1 MDLRHLR
8 CFLAVAEAG
17 HITGAAERLGMQQPP
32 LSRLIRRMERELD
45 VLLFRRKA
53 RGVEL
58 TDAGRAFHDKARA
71 ILAEYEDAFEV
82 ARRTARGEQGRIR
95 VGVTPTGPF
104 HPFVPNVIRAFRE
117 AYPSISLSL
126 EEYLSA
132 EIVQRLRNGRLD
144 AAFVWTPPAEGL
156 LLHRLMDDRLV
167 VALPNGHRL
176 AQRKAPV
183 AIAALA
189 EETFIVYG
197 RRDGFGLF
205 AATVVACRDAG
216 FSPRFGPEAPRLAS
230 ALSLAAAGFGVFLV
244 PSSIQRVHVDGVA
257 YRELKGPDQPKSTLH
272 LASRRGDSSPVVG
285 RFVAMVRKA
294 ARQHAAH
301 PRALAHGT
309 VQAARGGMSA
319 CN

>member
-1 MDLRHLR
+1 MTMELRQLR
-8 CFLAVAEAG
+8 CFLVVAETG

-32 LSRLIRRMERELD
+32 LSRLIRTMERELD
-45 VLLFRRKA
+45 LLLFRRKA

-58 TDAGRAFHDKARA
+58 TEAGRAFQDRARA
-71 ILAEYEDAFEV
+71 ILAEYDDAFEV

-104 HPFVPNVIRAFRE
+104 HPFVPQVLRTFRE
-117 AYPSISLSL
+117 TYPSVSLTL

-132 EIVQRLRNGRLD
+132 DIVERLRTGRLD
-144 AAFVWTPPAEGL
+144 AAFVWTPPTEGL
-156 LLHRLMDDRLV
+156 LLHHLMHDKLV
-167 VALPNGHRL
+167 AALPSGHRL
-176 AQRKAPV
+176 AQHKAPI

-257 YRELKGPDQPKSTLH
+257 YRELKGPHQPKSSLH
-272 LASRRGDSSPVVG
+272 IASRRGDSSPVVQ
-285 RFVAMVRKA
+285 RFVGMVRSA
-294 ARQHAAH
+294 AREYTARF
-301 PRALAHGT
+301 RA
-309 VQAARGGMSA
+309 RSS
-319 CN
+319 

>member
-1 MDLRHLR
+1 MELRHLR
-8 CFLAVAEAG
+8 YFLAVAEAG

-32 LSRLIRRMERELD
+32 LSRLIRTMERELD

-58 TDAGRAFHDKARA
+58 TDAGRALQDKARA
-71 ILAEYEDAFEV
+71 ILAEYDDAFEV
-82 ARRTARGEQGRIR
+82 TRRTARGEQGRIR

-104 HPFVPNVIRAFRE
+104 HPLVPRAIRVFRE
-117 AYPSISLSL
+117 TYPSVSLTL
-126 EEYLSA
+126 EEHLSA
-132 EIVQRLRNGRLD
+132 DIVERLRNSRLD
-144 AAFVWTPPAEGL
+144 AAFLWTPSAEGL
-156 LLHRLMDDRLV
+156 LVHRLIDDKLV

-205 AATVVACRDAG
+205 AATVVACRSAG

-230 ALSLAAAGFGVFLV
+230 ALSLAAAGFGVFFV
-244 PSSIQRVHVDGVA
+244 PSSIQRVDVDGVT
-257 YRELKGPDQPKSTLH
+257 YRQLKGPDQPKSTLH
-272 LASRRGDSSPVVG
+272 LASRRGDSSPVVQ
-285 RFVAMVRKA
+285 RFVALVRKA
-294 ARQHAAH
+294 ARE
-301 PRALAHGT
+301 
-309 VQAARGGMSA
+309 QAS
-319 CN
+319 

>member
-1 MDLRHLR
+1 
-8 CFLAVAEAG
+8 
-17 HITGAAERLGMQQPP
+17 MQQPP
-32 LSRLIRRMERELD
+32 LSRLIRTMERELD
-45 VLLFRRKA
+45 VLLFKRKA

-71 ILAEYEDAFEV
+71 ILADYDDAFEI

-104 HPFVPNVIRAFRE
+104 HPLVPRVIRAFRE
-117 AYPSISLSL
+117 TYPLISVTL

-132 EIVQRLRNGRLD
+132 DIVERLRNGRLD

-156 LLHRLMDDRLV
+156 LLHRLTDDKLV
-167 VALPNGHRL
+167 VVLPSKHRL
-176 AQRKAPV
+176 AQRTAPV
-183 AIAALA
+183 SIASLA
-189 EETFIVYG
+189 KETFIVYG

-244 PSSIQRVHVDGVA
+244 PSSIQRVQVDGVT
-257 YRELKGPDQPKSTLH
+257 YRQLKGPKQPKSTLH
-272 LASRRGDSSPVVG
+272 LASRRGDSSPVVR
-285 RFVAMVRKA
+285 RFVVMVRKA
-294 ARQHAAH
+294 ASSH
-301 PRALAHGT
+301 LL
-309 VQAARGGMSA
+309 
-319 CN
+319 N